1 MRSILVANPKGGA
14 GKTTFAVNLAAG
26 LAVRGDAVSLCDLD
40 RQKSAL
46 QWLGLRSP
54 ALPVIASLG
63 ADTGRLGSRDSDGG
77 WMVMDSPAGLHGKNL
92 THALKLADCVIVPVQ
107 PSLFDMAA
115 TGAFLGSLV
124 SAEGRKRRSIGI
136 VGMRVDPRTRAAATL
151 EAFLQQFELPV
162 VTYLRDTQLYPNA
175 AFSGQSV
182 FDAPDY
188 LASREVGQWAPL
200 FTWLDHLG

>member
-26 LAVRGDAVSLCDLD
+26 LAARGSSVTLCDLD
-40 RQKSAL
+40 RQKSAQ
-46 QWLGLRSP
+46 QWLGLRSST
-54 ALPVIASLG
+54 LPIVRGVG
-63 ADTGRLGSRDSDGG
+63 ADGRRTSPRDGDDD
-77 WMVMDSPAGLHGKNL
+77 WMVVDSPAGLHGKNL
-92 THALKLADCVIVPVQ
+92 AHAVKLSDCVLVPVQ

-115 TGAFLGSLV
+115 TGEFLGALIGG
-124 SAEGRKRRSIGI
+124 EGRKRRSVGI

-162 VTYLRDTQLYPNA
+162 ITYLRDTQLYPNS

-182 FDAPDY
+182 FDAPEY
-188 LASREVGQWAPL
+188 LASREVAQWSPV
-200 FTWLDHLG
+200 FEWLEGFA